1 VSTLSFKATDPEGDD
16 IQYEIQW
23 DTDPLLSSP
32 SSKTT
37 SYYGSGVEATT
48 TIDLDAVD
56 PEQVYYWNARAM
68 TTTAD
73 WQYRKKITIDHT
85 KVGVGVS
92 EAPWYNTDWQYRN
105 EITIDHTKVGVGVS
119 EAPWYD
125 TDWQYRNKITIDHTN
140 VSGEPWYN
148 TDWKYCK
155 KITVTAGSTA
165 VPSGYTA
172 SVTFDHAA
180 LFSAGKSLVSGDDIR
195 ILHWNGSIWTE
206 LDRVLDPL
214 SAFIAKFLA
223 DRHACNEAAYGH
235 RDFSV
240 RAGRR
245 DDPRLHF
252 QEQRAG
258 LYVCRP
264 PFLARCDR
272 HPQPG
277 NRNDHYH
284 QCFLL

>member
-1 VSTLSFKATDPEGDD
+1 MVAGCRHL
-16 IQYEIQW
+16 
-23 DTDPLLSSP
+23 
-32 SSKTT
+32 
-37 SYYGSGVEATT
+37 
-48 TIDLDAVD
+48 
-56 PEQVYYWNARAM
+56 R
-68 TTTAD
+68 
-73 WQYRKKITIDHT
+73 R
-85 KVGVGVS
+85 
-92 EAPWYNTDWQYRN
+92 RN
-105 EITIDHTKVGVGVS
+105 EGCVAHPYRIGRPAAALPVGKRRARNIARRQGHGKTDSEGAIVVMQVFEVFDFDNDPFPRRYVCHGRREKVRALLFDEAGLPAFATCALIVLPRLFLLPDFSLDKTLADMQPHAIDRRLVR
-119 EAPWYD
+119 
-125 TDWQYRNKITIDHTN
+125 Q
-140 VSGEPWYN
+140 
-148 TDWKYCK
+148 WKY
-155 KITVTAGSTA
+155 VDA
-165 VPSGYTA
+165 
-172 SVTFDHAA
+172 
-180 LFSAGKSLVSGDDIR
+180 
-195 ILHWNGSIWTE
+195 
-206 LDRVLDPL
+206 LDPL